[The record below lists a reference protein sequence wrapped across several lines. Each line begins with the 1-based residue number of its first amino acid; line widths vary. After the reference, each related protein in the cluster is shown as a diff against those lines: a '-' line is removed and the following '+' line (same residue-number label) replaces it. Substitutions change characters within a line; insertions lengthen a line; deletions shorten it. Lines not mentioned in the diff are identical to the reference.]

1 MMAQTAICV
10 NATNRPASTPQIDLR
25 QRHKSLRSIAQ
36 WRYPAQPNGFSRTSC
51 RLITAALWTRN
62 RNIIPLPWDD
72 EKILISPP
80 DSLSNHIVR
89 GLSIVL
95 IDLVLAGDNALVI
108 AMAVRGLPQ
117 KQRKIAIAWGA
128 AAAVILRVGIT
139 IVAARL
145 LSIEFIQ
152 LLGGALVLWIAVKVI
167 ADADSPPDAKPPQ
180 GTLLKAIW
188 LIVFADITMSI
199 DNILAVAGA
208 AHGSIFLIVFG
219 LCVSIP
225 FVVFA
230 SNLIATLMDRHPVI
244 VYLGVAI
251 LGYVGAEMMM
261 TDHFIARTLQPSQA
275 VRWIA
280 EAIAIVAIL
289 VIGKLICHRRRA
301 AS

>member
-1 MMAQTAICV
+1 
-10 NATNRPASTPQIDLR
+10 
-25 QRHKSLRSIAQ
+25 
-36 WRYPAQPNGFSRTSC
+36 
-51 RLITAALWTRN
+51 
-62 RNIIPLPWDD
+62 
-72 EKILISPP
+72 LISPP
-80 DSLSNHIVR
+80 ASIYSHIVR
-89 GLSIVL
+89 GFSIVL

-117 KQRKIAIAWGA
+117 KQRRIAIAWGA
-128 AAAVILRVGIT
+128 AAAVILRIGIT

-145 LSIEFIQ
+145 LSIEFLQ
-152 LLGGALVLWIAVKVI
+152 LLGGALVLWIAAKVLI
-167 ADADSPPDAKPPQ
+167 DADAHPDAEPVR

-208 AHGSIFLIVFG
+208 AHNSVPLIVFG

-230 SNLIATLMDRHPVI
+230 SNLIATLMDRYPII

-261 TDHFIARTLQPSQA
+261 TDHFVTRTLQPSQTLM
-275 VRWIA
+275 WLA

-289 VIGKLICHRRRA
+289 VIGKLICRRRA
-301 AS
+301 CRRA